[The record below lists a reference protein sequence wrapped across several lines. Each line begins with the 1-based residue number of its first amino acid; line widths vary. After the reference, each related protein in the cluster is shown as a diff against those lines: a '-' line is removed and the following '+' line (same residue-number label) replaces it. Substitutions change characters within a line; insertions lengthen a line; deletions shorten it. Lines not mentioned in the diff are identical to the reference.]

1 VAVFFRFKKM
11 MDSSMQAK
19 QWLMVAALC
28 AFTAVA
34 VGAFA
39 AHGLKAVLSV
49 KELAWLD
56 TASRYQ
62 MYHALALLAVATL
75 QFKSVGSQ
83 WLQVSACCF
92 VGGILLFCGSLY
104 ALAFIS
110 VKWLVYV
117 TPFGGLLF
125 LIGWGALFFAAVK
138 LAENTQQKV

>member
-1 VAVFFRFKKM
+1 
-11 MDSSMQAK
+11 MQARR
-19 QWLMVAALC
+19 WLMVAALC

-62 MYHALALLAVATL
+62 MYHSLALLAVATL
-75 QFKSVGSQ
+75 QLKGVGDQ
-83 WLQVSACCF
+83 WLQISACCF

-110 VKWLVYV
+110 VKWLVYL
-117 TPFGGLLF
+117 TPVGGVLF
-125 LIGWGALFFAAVK
+125 LIGWGALFWAAFK
-138 LAENTQQKV
+138 FTDKAK